1 MGRKTIVAGMTVAA
15 ATALALPGGTASAAE
30 PYDGFDVEVLCLQPN
45 DTACLAV
52 ATEGRIGTR
61 YRQWDSTAGAGYV
74 VADPD
79 DTLISRVQIDKVV
92 LGTQTAAVATSG
104 SRNSGPARYVEQQ
117 GPGVLWSRNCATS
130 YHVAVY
136 WSARLTNG
144 QLKTGKVLGPW
155 YKSPACSPT
164 GWSAAPPAGPLMRQ
178 KLDALHS

>member
-1 MGRKTIVAGMTVAA
+1 MAKKTLVAGMAAA
-15 ATALALPGGTASAAE
+15 ATVALAVPGGTATAAE
-30 PYDGFDVEVLCLQPN
+30 PYDGFDVEVVCLQPN

-61 YRQWDSTAGAGYV
+61 YRPWDSTAGAGYV

-92 LGTQTAAVATSG
+92 LGTQSTGLTVSG
-104 SRNSGPARYVEQQ
+104 SRNSGPARYVELQ
-117 GPGVLWSRNCATS
+117 GPGVLWSRSCATS

-144 QLKTGKVLGPW
+144 ELKRGKVLGPW
-155 YKSPACSPT
+155 YKAPACGPQ
-164 GWSAAPPAGPLMRQ
+164 GWSAAPPAAPLMRQ
-178 KLDALHS
+178 KLDALHR